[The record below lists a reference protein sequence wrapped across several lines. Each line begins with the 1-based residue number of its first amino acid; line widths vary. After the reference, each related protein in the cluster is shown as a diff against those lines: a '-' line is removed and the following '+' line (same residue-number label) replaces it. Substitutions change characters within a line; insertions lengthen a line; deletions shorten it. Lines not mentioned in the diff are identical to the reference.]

1 MTESSHQFPKLTQS
15 GSFDPVELDEFLDAC
30 AKNNVPH
37 YRMAEHLG
45 VSLHRVIYAAGLGR
59 EAFRRR
65 AAVARIIR
73 AAGV

>member
-15 GSFDPVELDEFLDAC
+15 GSYDPVDLDKFLDAC

-37 YRMAEHLG
+37 IRMAEHLG
-45 VSLHRVIYAAGLGR
+45 VPLHRVTYAAGLGR
-59 EAFRRR
+59 EVFRRK
-65 AAVARIIR
+65 AAVARLIR